1 VVRRR
6 GFLLPVL
13 GVLTAWLAA
22 QPGCG
27 SSESS
32 VSVGEGSDAAADV
45 SLPWD
50 GSMSPAGSDAGTPPA
65 TGADSSSSPDAP
77 NLPTD
82 DAGAARLPIRHVIF
96 LVKENRTFDNYFG
109 KFPGANGSTTGQ
121 LSTGQTITLGPLIDR
136 SSPDISHAWQA
147 ALTAYDN
154 GKMDAFDLIKPGGE
168 VLDKG
173 IPHAYQQASES
184 DIPNYWALA
193 RAFGISDNFFSSL
206 RGPSFPNHL
215 YSIAAQSGGVVDNP
229 GGAQAGATPAPSVGP
244 CKSLTDCP
252 QPGEAG
258 LEPNDIMPL
267 DQTSGVWGC
276 DARPRVKVRVI
287 DQEGDIEEIYPCL
300 DFPTL
305 GDELSAARVS
315 WKMYAPNVGL
325 EDGGFQGSAGY
336 IWTVYD
342 AIRHVRD
349 SPAWK
354 QHIVTTD
361 EFVTDAKAGKLP
373 AVSWISTPSKVSEHP
388 PASVCVG
395 ENWTVSLLQ
404 ALAAGPDWNDSVMFI
419 TWDDFGGFYD
429 HVAPKNIDRY
439 GLGFRVPLIVVS
451 PFAKAGFIDHTQ
463 AEFSSVLRF
472 IEEDFGVQSLTDR
485 DKNTSNLEQF
495 FDFKQPPRALPALEA
510 RVCP

>member
-1 VVRRR
+1 MD
-6 GFLLPVL
+6 G
-13 GVLTAWLAA
+13 G
-22 QPGCG
+22 
-27 SSESS
+27 
-32 VSVGEGSDAAADV
+32 ADV

-50 GSMSPAGSDAGTPPA
+50 GATSMTGAGGSAGGSPANPDGGAGSDLQDEAG
-65 TGADSSSSPDAP
+65 SS
-77 NLPTD
+77 
-82 DAGAARLPIRHVIF
+82 DAGGRARLPIKHIIF

-109 KFPGANGSTTGQ
+109 KFPNANGATSGQ
-121 LSTGQTITLGPLIDR
+121 ISTGQTIKLGPLIDR
-136 SSPDISHAWQA
+136 STPDISHAWQA
-147 ALTAYDN
+147 ALTAYND
-154 GKMDAFDLIKPGGE
+154 GKMDSFDLIKPGGE
-168 VLDKG
+168 VLDNG

-193 RAFGISDNFFSSL
+193 RAFGLSDNFFSSL

-229 GGAQAGATPAPSVGP
+229 GAAQAANPPAPTVGP
-244 CKSLTDCP
+244 CTSVTDCP
-252 QPGEAG
+252 KSGEAG
-258 LEPNDIMPL
+258 LEPEDIPSL
-267 DQTSGVWGC
+267 DQTTGVWGC

-305 GDELSAARVS
+305 GDELSAAKVS
-315 WKMYAPNVGL
+315 WKMYAPNVGM

-361 EFVTDAKAGKLP
+361 QFVTDAEAGKLP

-388 PASVCVG
+388 PASVCEG
-395 ENWTVSLLQ
+395 ENWTMSLLH
-404 ALAAGPDWNDSVMFI
+404 ALASGPNWADSAMFI

-429 HVAPKNIDRY
+429 HVAPKNVDRY

-485 DKNTSNLEQF
+485 DKNTSDMTQF
-495 FDFKQPPRALPALEA
+495 FDFSQAPLSLPALKA
-510 RVCP
+510 RTCP